1 MKSGLNN
8 MIERLQKYLA
18 GAGIASRRKC
28 EELILQGQVEV
39 NNFVVTE
46 LGTKVDPKKD
56 KIKLDGKLIK
66 YKEKKYYSY
75 ILLNKPKGYLTSLS
89 DPFGRPTVLDLLKG
103 VKERVYPVG
112 RLDYN
117 SEGLLIFTNDGEL
130 THALTHPAK
139 EVEKVYIVKVKGIPS
154 SEKLK
159 TLSKGVT
166 LKNNYKISPC
176 NIYLINTINGNAI
189 LKIKIKEG
197 KKRQIRKMAE
207 YIGHFVLK
215 LRRIQTGPISL
226 KGVKPGEYR
235 HLDKEEIKSL
245 KKIV

>member
-1 MKSGLNN
+1 

-18 GAGIASRRKC
+18 GVGIDSRRKC
-28 EELILQGQVEV
+28 EELILQGQVRV
-39 NNFVVTE
+39 NDSVVTK

-56 KIKLDGKLIK
+56 IVEVNGKLVK
-66 YKEKKYYSY
+66 YKEIKQYSY

-117 SEGLLIFTNDGEL
+117 SEGLLILTNDGEL
-130 THALTHPAK
+130 TNALTHPSK
-139 EVEKVYIVKVKGIPS
+139 EVEKVYIVKLKGIPS
-154 SEKLK
+154 SENLK
-159 TLSKGVT
+159 ILSKGVT
-166 LKNNYKISPC
+166 LKNNYKLSPC
-176 NIYLINTINGNAI
+176 SIYLLNTINGNAI

-207 YIGHFVLK
+207 YIRHFVLE
-215 LRRIQTGPISL
+215 LRRIRTGPISL

-235 HLDKEEIKSL
+235 YLNKEEIKNL
-245 KKIV
+245 KKII

>member
-1 MKSGLNN
+1 

-28 EELILQGQVEV
+28 EELILQRQVRV
-39 NNFVVTE
+39 NNSVVTK
-46 LGTKVDPKKD
+46 LGTKVNPQKD
-56 KIKLDGKLIK
+56 IVEVKGKLIK
-66 YKEKKYYSY
+66 YKEKKQYSY

-112 RLDYN
+112 RLDFN
-117 SEGLLIFTNDGEL
+117 SEGILILTNDGEL
-130 THALTHPAK
+130 AYALTHPAK

-154 SEKLK
+154 PEKLK
-159 TLSKGVT
+159 ILSKGVV
-166 LKNNYKISPC
+166 LENNYRISPC
-176 NIYLINTINGNAI
+176 NIYLLKITNGNAI
-189 LKIKIKEG
+189 LKIKIREG
-197 KKRQIRKMAE
+197 KKRQIRKMGE

-215 LRRIQTGPISL
+215 LRRTQLGPISL

-235 HLDKEEIKSL
+235 YLNKEEIKSL
-245 KKIV
+245 NKII

>member
-1 MKSGLNN
+1 

-18 GAGIASRRKC
+18 GVGIDSRRKC
-28 EELILQGQVEV
+28 EELILQGQVQV

-56 KIKLDGKLIK
+56 RIVVKDKLIK
-66 YKEKKYYSY
+66 YKENKHYSY

-89 DPFGRPTVLDLLKG
+89 DPFGRPTVLDLLKD

-112 RLDYN
+112 RLDFN
-117 SEGLLIFTNDGEL
+117 SEGLLILTNDGEM
-130 THALTHPAK
+130 TYALTHPAK
-139 EVEKVYIVKVKGIPS
+139 EIEKVYIVKVKGIPS

-159 TLSKGVT
+159 TLAKGVI

-176 NIYLINTINGNAI
+176 SIYLLRIFNGNAI

-215 LRRIQTGPISL
+215 LTRIQTGPIFL
-226 KGVKPGEYR
+226 KGTKPGKYR
-235 HLDKEEIKSL
+235 YLSKEEIKSL
-245 KKIV
+245 KKII

>member
-1 MKSGLNN
+1 

-56 KIKLDGKLIK
+56 KIKIDGELIK
-66 YKEKKYYSY
+66 YKEIKHYSY

-89 DPFGRPTVLDLLKG
+89 DPFGRKTVMDLLKD
-103 VKERVYPVG
+103 VKERVHPVG

-117 SEGLLIFTNDGEL
+117 SEGLLILTNDGEL
-130 THALTHPAK
+130 TNTLTHPSK
-139 EVEKVYIVKVKGIPS
+139 EVEKVYIVKLKGIPS

-159 TLSKGVT
+159 ILSKGVT
-166 LKNNYKISPC
+166 LKNNYKLSPC
-176 NIYLINTINGNAI
+176 SIYLINTINGNAI
-189 LKIKIKEG
+189 VKIKIKEG
-197 KKRQIRKMAE
+197 KKRQIRRMAE

-215 LRRIQTGPISL
+215 LSRIQTGPIYL

-235 HLDKEEIKSL
+235 YLNKEEIKSL

>member
-1 MKSGLNN
+1 

-28 EELILQGQVEV
+28 EELILQRQVRV
-39 NNFVVTE
+39 NNSVVTK
-46 LGTKVDPKKD
+46 LGTKVDPQKD
-56 KIKLDGKLIK
+56 IVEVKGKLIK
-66 YKEKKYYSY
+66 YKEKKQYSY

-112 RLDYN
+112 RLDFN
-117 SEGLLIFTNDGEL
+117 SEGILILTNDGEL
-130 THALTHPAK
+130 AYALTHPAK
-139 EVEKVYIVKVKGIPS
+139 EVEKVYIVKVKGIPTP
-154 SEKLK
+154 EKLK
-159 TLSKGVT
+159 ILSKGVV
-166 LKNNYKISPC
+166 LENNYRISPC
-176 NIYLINTINGNAI
+176 NIYLLKISNGNAI
-189 LKIKIKEG
+189 LKIKIREG

-215 LRRIQTGPISL
+215 LRRTQLGPISL

-235 HLDKEEIKSL
+235 YLNKEEIKSL
-245 KKIV
+245 KKII

>member
-1 MKSGLNN
+1 

-28 EELILQGQVEV
+28 EELILQGQVRV
-39 NNFVVTE
+39 NNTVVTK
-46 LGTKVDPKKD
+46 LGTKVDPQKD
-56 KIKLDGKLIK
+56 TVKVKGKLIK
-66 YKEKKYYSY
+66 YKEEKHYSY

-89 DPFGRPTVLDLLKG
+89 DPFSRPIVLDLLKDI
-103 VKERVYPVG
+103 KERVYPVG
-112 RLDYN
+112 RLDFN
-117 SEGLLIFTNDGEL
+117 SEGLLILTDDGEL

-159 TLSKGVT
+159 TLSKGVI
-166 LKNNYKISPC
+166 LENNYRILPC
-176 NIYLINTINGNAI
+176 KIYLLKITNGNTI
-189 LKIKIKEG
+189 LKIKIREG
-197 KKRQIRKMAE
+197 KKRQIRKMGE

-215 LRRIQTGPISL
+215 LRRTQLGPISL

-235 HLDKEEIKSL
+235 YLNKEEIRSL
-245 KKIV
+245 KKIQ

>member
-1 MKSGLNN
+1 
-8 MIERLQKYLA
+8 LQKYLA

-28 EELILQGQVEV
+28 EELILQGRVEV

-46 LGTKVDPKKD
+46 LGTKVDPRKD
-56 KIKLDGKLIK
+56 IIKVDDKLVK
-66 YKEKKYYSY
+66 YKEDKHYSY

-103 VKERVYPVG
+103 VKERVFPVG
-112 RLDYN
+112 RLDFN
-117 SEGLLIFTNDGEL
+117 SEGLLILTNDGEL
-130 THALTHPAK
+130 AYALTHPAK

-176 NIYLINTINGNAI
+176 NIYLLKTVNGNAI
-189 LKIKIKEG
+189 LKVKIKEG

-235 HLDKEEIKSL
+235 YLNKEEIKSL
-245 KKIV
+245 KKIK

>member
-1 MKSGLNN
+1 

-28 EELILQGQVEV
+28 EELILQGQVQV
-39 NNFVVTE
+39 NNSVVIK
-46 LGTKVDPKKD
+46 LGTKVDPQKD
-56 KIKLDGKLIK
+56 IVEVKGKLVK
-66 YKEKKYYSY
+66 YKEKKHYSY

-89 DPFGRPTVLDLLKG
+89 DPFGRPTVLDLLKD

-112 RLDYN
+112 RLDHN

-130 THALTHPAK
+130 TYALTHPAK

-159 TLSKGVT
+159 TLSKGVV
-166 LKNNYKISPC
+166 LENNYKISPC
-176 NIYLINTINGNAI
+176 NIYLLKITNGNAI
-189 LKIKIKEG
+189 LKIKIREG

-235 HLDKEEIKSL
+235 YLSKQEIKSL
-245 KKIV
+245 KKII

>member
-1 MKSGLNN
+1 

-28 EELILQGQVEV
+28 EELILQGRVEV

-46 LGTKVDPKKD
+46 LGTKVDPRKD
-56 KIKLDGKLIK
+56 IIKVDDKLVK
-66 YKEKKYYSY
+66 YKEDKHCSY

-103 VKERVYPVG
+103 VKERVFPVG
-112 RLDYN
+112 RLDFN
-117 SEGLLIFTNDGEL
+117 SEGLLILTNDGEL
-130 THALTHPAK
+130 AYALTHPAK

-176 NIYLINTINGNAI
+176 NIYLLKTVNGNAI
-189 LKIKIKEG
+189 LKVKIKEG

-235 HLDKEEIKSL
+235 YLNKEEIKSL
-245 KKIV
+245 KKII

>member
-1 MKSGLNN
+1 MGD
-8 MIERLQKYLA
+8 RLF
-18 GAGIASRRKC
+18 G
-28 EELILQGQVEV
+28 
-39 NNFVVTE
+39 FV
-46 LGTKVDPKKD
+46 KD
-56 KIKLDGKLIK
+56 I
-66 YKEKKYYSY
+66 
-75 ILLNKPKGYLTSLS
+75 
-89 DPFGRPTVLDLLKG
+89 
-103 VKERVYPVG
+103 KERVYPVG
-112 RLDYN
+112 RLDFN
-117 SEGLLIFTNDGEL
+117 SEGLLILTNDGEL

-176 NIYLINTINGNAI
+176 TIYLLKIIKGNAI

-215 LRRIQTGPISL
+215 LTRIQTGPIFL
-226 KGVKPGEYR
+226 KGTKPGEYR
-235 HLDKEEIKSL
+235 HLSKEEIKSL
-245 KKIV
+245 KKII

>member
-1 MKSGLNN
+1 
-8 MIERLQKYLA
+8 MIERLQNYLA
-18 GAGIASRRKC
+18 GAGVASRRKC
-28 EELILQGQVEV
+28 EELILQGRVEV

-46 LGTKVDPKKD
+46 LGTKVDPQKD
-56 KIKLDGKLIK
+56 IIKVDDKLVK
-66 YKEKKYYSY
+66 YKEDKHYSY

-103 VKERVYPVG
+103 VKERVFPVG
-112 RLDYN
+112 RLDFN
-117 SEGLLIFTNDGEL
+117 SEGLLILTNDGEL
-130 THALTHPAK
+130 AYALTHPAK

-176 NIYLINTINGNAI
+176 NIYLLKTVNGNAI
-189 LKIKIKEG
+189 LKVKIKEG

-235 HLDKEEIKSL
+235 YLNKEEIKSL
-245 KKIV
+245 KKIK

>member
-1 MKSGLNN
+1 M
-8 MIERLQKYLA
+8 ERLQKYLA

-28 EELILQGQVEV
+28 EELILQGRVEV

-46 LGTKVDPKKD
+46 LGTKVDPQKD
-56 KIKLDGKLIK
+56 IIKVDDKLVK
-66 YKEKKYYSY
+66 YKETKHYYY

-103 VKERVYPVG
+103 VKERVFPVG
-112 RLDYN
+112 RLDFN
-117 SEGLLIFTNDGEL
+117 SEGLLILTNDGEL
-130 THALTHPAK
+130 AYALTHPAK

-176 NIYLINTINGNAI
+176 NIYLLKTVNGNAI
-189 LKIKIKEG
+189 LKVKIKEG

-235 HLDKEEIKSL
+235 YLNKEEIKSL
-245 KKIV
+245 KKIK

>member
-1 MKSGLNN
+1 

-28 EELILQGQVEV
+28 EELILQGQVWV
-39 NNFVVTE
+39 NNSVVTK
-46 LGTKVDPKKD
+46 LGTKVDPQKD
-56 KIKLDGKLIK
+56 IVEVKGKLIK
-66 YKEKKYYSY
+66 YKEKKQYSY

-89 DPFGRPTVLDLLKG
+89 DPFGRPVVLDLLKG

-112 RLDYN
+112 RLDFN
-117 SEGLLIFTNDGEL
+117 SEGLLILTNDGEL
-130 THALTHPAK
+130 AYTLTHPTK

-154 SEKLK
+154 PEKLK
-159 TLSKGVT
+159 ILSKGAV
-166 LKNNYKISPC
+166 LENNYRISPC
-176 NIYLINTINGNAI
+176 NIYLLKITNGNAI
-189 LKIKIKEG
+189 LKIKIREG
-197 KKRQIRKMAE
+197 KKRQIRKMGE

-215 LRRIQTGPISL
+215 LRRTQLGPISL

-235 HLDKEEIKSL
+235 YLNKEEIKSL

>member
-1 MKSGLNN
+1 

-18 GAGIASRRKC
+18 GVGIDSRRKC
-28 EELILQGQVEV
+28 EELILQGQVRV
-39 NNFVVTE
+39 NDSVVTK

-56 KIKLDGKLIK
+56 IVEVNGKLVK
-66 YKEKKYYSY
+66 YKEIKQYSY

-117 SEGLLIFTNDGEL
+117 SEGLLILTNDGEL
-130 THALTHPAK
+130 TNALTHPSK
-139 EVEKVYIVKVKGIPS
+139 EVEKVYIVKLKGIPS
-154 SEKLK
+154 SENLK
-159 TLSKGVT
+159 ILSRGVT
-166 LKNNYKISPC
+166 LKNNYKLSPC
-176 NIYLINTINGNAI
+176 SIYLLNTINGNAI

-207 YIGHFVLK
+207 YIRHFVLE
-215 LRRIQTGPISL
+215 LRRIRTGPISL

-235 HLDKEEIKSL
+235 YLNKEEIKNL
-245 KKIV
+245 KKII

>member
-1 MKSGLNN
+1 

-18 GAGIASRRKC
+18 GAGIDSRRKC
-28 EELILQGQVEV
+28 EELILQGQVRV
-39 NNFVVTE
+39 NNSVVTE
-46 LGTKVDPKKD
+46 LGTKIDPKKD
-56 KIKLDGKLIK
+56 KIEVKGKLIK
-66 YKEKKYYSY
+66 YKENKHYSY

-89 DPFGRPTVLDLLKG
+89 DPFGRLTVLDLLKDI
-103 VKERVYPVG
+103 KERVYPVG
-112 RLDYN
+112 RLDYY
-117 SEGLLIFTNDGEL
+117 SEGLLILTNDGEL

-166 LKNNYKISPC
+166 LKNNYKLTPC
-176 NIYLINTINGNAI
+176 NIYLLKTINGNAI

-215 LRRIQTGPISL
+215 LTRIQTGPVSL

-235 HLDKEEIKSL
+235 YLNKEEIKSL

>member
-1 MKSGLNN
+1 MV
-8 MIERLQKYLA
+8 ERLQKYLA
-18 GAGIASRRKC
+18 GVGIDSRRKC
-28 EELILQGQVEV
+28 EELILREQVKV
-39 NNFVVTE
+39 NNSVVTE
-46 LGTKVDPKKD
+46 LGTKIDPTKD
-56 KIKLDGKLIK
+56 IIEVSGKLIK
-66 YKEKKYYSY
+66 YKENKQYSY

-89 DPFGRPTVLDLLKG
+89 DPFGRPTVLDLLKD

-117 SEGLLIFTNDGEL
+117 SEGLLILTNDGEL
-130 THALTHPAK
+130 THSLTHPAK
-139 EVEKVYIVKVKGIPS
+139 EVEKVYIVKLKGIPS

-159 TLSKGVT
+159 TVSKGLT

-176 NIYLINTINGNAI
+176 NIYLLNTINGNAI

-207 YIGHFVLK
+207 HIGHFVLK
-215 LRRIQTGPISL
+215 LRRIQTGPIFL

-235 HLDKEEIKSL
+235 YLNKEEIKSL
-245 KKIV
+245 KKIL